1 MFVRERKLAN
11 SKAASKEKN
20 KPVHVIED
28 YSARAFKEL
37 SEKYNYDN
45 VMQVPDIVK
54 IVLHRGLGEAIVNT
68 KCIDISIDQLAEI
81 SAQKPVL
88 TIAKKSISN
97 FKLREGQINGVKVTL
112 RGKKA
117 KVFLIKLIHL
127 ALPKIRDFRG
137 VSLRAF
143 DGSGNYNLGL
153 TDTSVFPEANREA
166 DRERGLDI
174 TIVTSAKTND
184 EALDLL
190 KCYGMPFRVGV
201 KRKLAGE

>member
-11 SKAASKEKN
+11 SKTASKEK
-20 KPVHVIED
+20 KKHIVQD
-28 YSARAFKEL
+28 FSDRTFKEL
-37 SEKYNYDN
+37 SEKYQYDN

-54 IVLHRGLGEAIVNT
+54 IILHRGLGEAIVNT
-68 KCIDISIDQLAEI
+68 KCIDISMDQLAEI
-81 SAQKPVL
+81 AAQKPVL
-88 TIAKKSISN
+88 TTAKKSISN

-117 KVFLIKLIHL
+117 KLFLIKLIHL

-137 VSLRAF
+137 VSTRAF

-153 TDTSVFPEANREA
+153 ADTSVFPEANRET

-174 TIVTSAKTND
+174 TIVTSAKTDD
-184 EALDLL
+184 EAMDLL
-190 KCYGMPFRVGV
+190 KCYGMPFRVGG
-201 KRKLAGE
+201 KRKLA

>member
-1 MFVRERKLAN
+1 LAN
-11 SKAASKEKN
+11 SKTESKEN
-20 KPVHVIED
+20 KKKAHVAQDFSER
-28 YSARAFKEL
+28 SFKEL
-37 SEKYNYDN
+37 SEKYQYDN

-68 KCIDISIDQLAEI
+68 KCIDVSLDQLAEI
-81 SAQKPVL
+81 AAQKPVL
-88 TIAKKSISN
+88 TTAKKSISN

-117 KVFLIKLIHL
+117 KLFLIKLIHL

-137 VSLRAF
+137 VSSRAF

-153 TDTSVFPEANREA
+153 TDTSVFPEANRET

-174 TIVTSAKTND
+174 TIVTSAKTDD

-190 KCYGMPFRVGV
+190 KCYGMPFRVGG
-201 KRKLAGE
+201 KRKLAGA

>member
-1 MFVRERKLAN
+1 MVQDFSDRT
-11 SKAASKEKN
+11 
-20 KPVHVIED
+20 
-28 YSARAFKEL
+28 FKEL
-37 SEKYNYDN
+37 SEKYQYDN

-54 IVLHRGLGEAIVNT
+54 IILHRGLGEAIVNT
-68 KCIDISIDQLAEI
+68 KCIDISMDQLAEI
-81 SAQKPVL
+81 AAQKPVL

-117 KVFLIKLIHL
+117 KLFLIKLIHL

-137 VSLRAF
+137 VSPRAF

-153 TDTSVFPEANREA
+153 ADTSVFPEANRET

-174 TIVTSAKTND
+174 TIVTSAKTDD
-184 EALDLL
+184 EAMDLL
-190 KCYGMPFRVGV
+190 KCYGMPFRVGG
-201 KRKLAGE
+201 KRKLA

>member
-11 SKAASKEKN
+11 SKTASKEKKKHIVQDFSN
-20 KPVHVIED
+20 
-28 YSARAFKEL
+28 RTFKEL
-37 SEKYNYDN
+37 SEKYQYDN

-54 IVLHRGLGEAIVNT
+54 IILHRGLGEAIVNT
-68 KCIDISIDQLAEI
+68 KCIDISMDQLAEI
-81 SAQKPVL
+81 AAQKPVL
-88 TIAKKSISN
+88 TTAKKSISN

-117 KVFLIKLIHL
+117 KLFLIKLIHL

-137 VSLRAF
+137 VSTRAF

-153 TDTSVFPEANREA
+153 ADTSVFPEANRET

-174 TIVTSAKTND
+174 TIVTSAKTDD
-184 EALDLL
+184 EAMDLL
-190 KCYGMPFRVGV
+190 RCYGMPFRVGG
-201 KRKLAGE
+201 KRKLA

>member
-11 SKAASKEKN
+11 SKTASKEK
-20 KPVHVIED
+20 KKHIVQD
-28 YSARAFKEL
+28 FSDRTFKEL
-37 SEKYNYDN
+37 SEKYQYDN

-54 IVLHRGLGEAIVNT
+54 IILHRGLGEAIVNT
-68 KCIDISIDQLAEI
+68 KCIDISMDQLAEI
-81 SAQKPVL
+81 AAQKPVL

-117 KVFLIKLIHL
+117 KLFLIKLIHL

-137 VSLRAF
+137 VSPRAF

-153 TDTSVFPEANREA
+153 ADTSVFPEANRET

-174 TIVTSAKTND
+174 TIVTSAKTDD
-184 EALDLL
+184 EAMDLL
-190 KCYGMPFRVGV
+190 KCYGMPFRVGG
-201 KRKLAGE
+201 KRKLA

>member
-11 SKAASKEKN
+11 SKTASKEK
-20 KPVHVIED
+20 KKHIVQD
-28 YSARAFKEL
+28 FSDRTFKEL
-37 SEKYNYDN
+37 SEKYQYDN

-54 IVLHRGLGEAIVNT
+54 IILHRGLGEAIVNT
-68 KCIDISIDQLAEI
+68 KCIDISMDQLAEI
-81 SAQKPVL
+81 AAQKPVL
-88 TIAKKSISN
+88 TTAKKSISN

-117 KVFLIKLIHL
+117 KLFLIKLIHL

-137 VSLRAF
+137 VSPRAF

-153 TDTSVFPEANREA
+153 ADTSVFPEANRET

-174 TIVTSAKTND
+174 TIVTSAKTDD
-184 EALDLL
+184 EAMDLL
-190 KCYGMPFRVGV
+190 KCYGMPFRVGG
-201 KRKLAGE
+201 KRKLA

>member
-1 MFVRERKLAN
+1 MAN
-11 SKAASKEKN
+11 SKTESKEN
-20 KPVHVIED
+20 KKKAHVAQDFSER
-28 YSARAFKEL
+28 SFKEL
-37 SEKYNYDN
+37 SEKYQYDN

-68 KCIDISIDQLAEI
+68 KCIDVSLDQLAEI
-81 SAQKPVL
+81 AAQKPVL
-88 TIAKKSISN
+88 TTAKKSISN

-117 KVFLIKLIHL
+117 KLFLIKLIHL

-137 VSLRAF
+137 VSSRAF

-153 TDTSVFPEANREA
+153 TDTSVFPEANRET

-174 TIVTSAKTND
+174 TIVTSAKTDD

-190 KCYGMPFRVGV
+190 KCYGMPFRVGG
-201 KRKLAGE
+201 KRKLAGA

>member
-11 SKAASKEKN
+11 SKTASKEK
-20 KPVHVIED
+20 KKHIVQDFSE
-28 YSARAFKEL
+28 RTFKEL
-37 SEKYNYDN
+37 SEKYQYDN

-54 IVLHRGLGEAIVNT
+54 IILHRGLGEAIVNT
-68 KCIDISIDQLAEI
+68 KCIDISMDQLAEI
-81 SAQKPVL
+81 AAQKPVL
-88 TIAKKSISN
+88 TTAKKSISN

-117 KVFLIKLIHL
+117 KLFLIKLIHL

-137 VSLRAF
+137 VSTRAF

-153 TDTSVFPEANREA
+153 ADTSVFPEANRET

-174 TIVTSAKTND
+174 TIVTSAKTDD
-184 EALDLL
+184 EAMDLL
-190 KCYGMPFRVGV
+190 KCYGMPFRVGG
-201 KRKLAGE
+201 KRKLA

>member
-11 SKAASKEKN
+11 SKTASKEK
-20 KPVHVIED
+20 KKHIVQDFSE
-28 YSARAFKEL
+28 RTFKEL
-37 SEKYNYDN
+37 FEKYQYDN

-54 IVLHRGLGEAIVNT
+54 IILHRGLGEAIVNT
-68 KCIDISIDQLAEI
+68 KCIDISMDQLAEI
-81 SAQKPVL
+81 AAQKPVL
-88 TIAKKSISN
+88 TTAKKSISN

-117 KVFLIKLIHL
+117 KLFLIKLIHL

-137 VSLRAF
+137 VSTRAF

-153 TDTSVFPEANREA
+153 ADTSVFPEANRET

-174 TIVTSAKTND
+174 TIVTSAKTDD
-184 EALDLL
+184 EAMDLL
-190 KCYGMPFRVGV
+190 KCYGMPFRVGG
-201 KRKLAGE
+201 KRKLA

>member
-1 MFVRERKLAN
+1 MAN
-11 SKAASKEKN
+11 SKTESKEN
-20 KPVHVIED
+20 KKKAHIAQDFTER
-28 YSARAFKEL
+28 SFKEL
-37 SEKYNYDN
+37 SEKYQYDN

-68 KCIDISIDQLAEI
+68 KCIDISLDQLAEI
-81 SAQKPVL
+81 AAQKPVL
-88 TIAKKSISN
+88 TTAKKSISN

-117 KVFLIKLIHL
+117 KLFLIKLIHL

-137 VSLRAF
+137 VSSRAF

-153 TDTSVFPEANREA
+153 TDTSVFPEANRET

-174 TIVTSAKTND
+174 TIVTSAKTD
-184 EALDLL
+184 EEALDLL
-190 KCYGMPFRVGV
+190 KCYGMPFRVGG
-201 KRKLAGE
+201 KRKLAGA